1 MRVTQRPFPYS
12 YRPEKTPDYTLFRAE
27 GRSLSESLPHAG
39 SYLRKYAFKKDTAP
53 VESVE
58 HFARQQKLFTF
69 LATPLEG
76 PLKAS
81 LAMVGDLMWVRDS
94 WSSFVQADVRDH
106 LGRHD
111 LVLGNLETP
120 ISRAHRVPWFL
131 PDVAHFNAP
140 PELLTTFRRE
150 DGKSLFTALST
161 ANNHSL
167 DQGVEGARATLD
179 FLAEEGIL
187 QSGMGEPSDR
197 PYVTFERNGIKFG
210 FYAATFGL
218 NDPSAERPE
227 GFRLNLL
234 KGLAPVP
241 EQPQLGELKAALEAM
256 REDRVDFKI
265 VSLHW
270 GHEFEGYPTPE
281 QMQVAREIVA
291 LGADVLLGSHSH
303 VPQPSEVLF
312 VNGAE
317 QELPP
322 EARPLAENA
331 TVQDDSG
338 QPRKALVVYS
348 LGNFTTTMFTA
359 ACQLGGV
366 QSLEVRK
373 DPSSGKTDWNAPGL
387 DFVFNDRGGLFG
399 ERRLSMAR
407 NAPPAGQTEAARVA
421 ARLPGAV
428 PQNTRSS

>member
-12 YRPEKTPDYTLFRAE
+12 YRKEKTPDYTLFRAE
-27 GRSLSESLPHAG
+27 GRSLSESLPHAV

-58 HFARQQKLFTF
+58 QFARQQKLFTF

-76 PLKAS
+76 PLKVS

-94 WSSFVQADVRDH
+94 WSTFVQNDV
-106 LGRHD
+106 
-111 LVLGNLETP
+111 VLGNLETP
-120 ISRAHRVPWFL
+120 ISAAHRVPSFL

-140 PELLTTFRRE
+140 PELLTTFRRPE
-150 DGKSLFTALST
+150 GANLFTALST

-179 FLAEEGIL
+179 FLTSEGIL
-187 QSGMGEPSDR
+187 QSGMGTPRDR
-197 PYVTFERNGIKFG
+197 PYVTFEKNGIKFG

-218 NDPSAERPE
+218 NDPSAEQPD
-227 GFRLNLL
+227 GWSINLL

-241 EQPQLGELKAALEAM
+241 GQARLEHLKTALEGM
-256 REDRVDFKI
+256 KQDGVDFRI

-270 GHEFEGYPTPE
+270 GHEFESYPTPE
-281 QMQVAREIVA
+281 QMQVAREIVE
-291 LGADVLLGSHSH
+291 LGADLLLGSHSH
-303 VPQPSEVLF
+303 VPQPAEVLF

-317 QELPP
+317 SELPP

-331 TVQDDSG
+331 TVQDGSG

-348 LGNFTTTMFTA
+348 LGNFTTNMYTA

-373 DPSSGKTDWNAPGL
+373 DPASGKTDWHAPDL
-387 DFVFNDRGGLFG
+387 DFVFNDRGGLFS
-399 ERRLSMAR
+399 ERRLIMAR
-407 NAPPAGQTEAARVA
+407 NDPDGADEAARVA
-421 ARLPGAV
+421 DRLPGAL
-428 PQNTRSS
+428 PPAM